1 MSRSSEDIFTITEV
15 LHWCLRLH
23 NLNCLVTMPANNQ
36 IRHQLNTV
44 IKRAI
49 FPLPS
54 NQNKTF
60 SPERALT
67 SPSFKEPPAC
77 SQAQKR
83 GVPERYNEGLSRAP
97 CNDQFAKRE
106 GCSCHLNRFSL
117 SLMDAMLQEHYR
129 KLDPSHGQRGFEG
142 QKLPYHLAL
151 VLVPSVIF
159 SSFSLGSSQ

>member
-23 NLNCLVTMPANNQ
+23 NLHCLVTMPANNP
-36 IRHQLNTV
+36 IRHQLNTI

-67 SPSFKEPPAC
+67 SPNFQEPPAC
-77 SQAQKR
+77 SQAQKLD
-83 GVPERYNEGLSRAP
+83 VPELYNEGLSRAP

-117 SLMDAMLQEHYR
+117 SLSWTPCFRSTTESWTRPMGKGASKDR
-129 KLDPSHGQRGFEG
+129 
-142 QKLPYHLAL
+142 
-151 VLVPSVIF
+151 
-159 SSFSLGSSQ
+159 SFPATWLWSLSLL